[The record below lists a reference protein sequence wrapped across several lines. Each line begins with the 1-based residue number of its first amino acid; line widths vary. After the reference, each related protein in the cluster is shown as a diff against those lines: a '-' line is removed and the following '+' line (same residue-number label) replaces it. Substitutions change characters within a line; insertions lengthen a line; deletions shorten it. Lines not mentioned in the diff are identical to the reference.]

1 MSEINNTPRR
11 DLLNEMGLEDSIV
24 FENPDYD
31 SAIIGYSD
39 DYRIIYDFD
48 LMVEHLMTVD
58 NMSFE
63 DAIEFIEYNT
73 IRSIPY
79 AGSLAPIVLHKIYG
93 Q

>member
-1 MSEINNTPRR
+1 MSEINITPRR
-11 DLLNEMGLEDSIV
+11 DLLIEMGLEDSIV

-39 DYRIIYDFD
+39 DYRIVYDFD

-58 NMSFE
+58 NMSSE

-79 AGSLAPIVLHKIYG
+79 AGPSAPIVLHRIYE

>member
-1 MSEINNTPRR
+1 MSELNNTPRR
-11 DLLNEMGLEDSIV
+11 DLLNEMGLEDSVV

-39 DYRIIYDFD
+39 DYRIVYDFD

-58 NMSFE
+58 NMSSE

-79 AGSLAPIVLHKIYG
+79 AGSLAPIVLHKIYE

>member
-31 SAIIGYSD
+31 SPIIGYSD

-63 DAIEFIEYNT
+63 DAIEFIEYNIT
-73 IRSIPY
+73 Q
-79 AGSLAPIVLHKIYG
+79 YG
-93 Q
+93 QYRMLVH